1 MSTSRRSICLIA
13 GGISE
18 RNYRLQPWCYLL
30 HVARGLAKNGHQV
43 TVLSDGHH
51 PQNDEKNGEPC
62 VRMVDGVAVRY
73 IDSVND
79 PLWHSN
85 AQLHGTVTALDPDV
99 VLLHVGLT
107 SFIHQRMQPRQRP
120 DGKRIPT
127 VGIFTSPLYSTR
139 DFQQIGIIKAIRNRA
154 LSGTHMIGTLA
165 PKWLIR
171 RRMGQ
176 SGLHAL
182 VTQMSTTRQ
191 QLLDRRLWLRHIQVV
206 PPGIDPEWRVPDGA
220 TIEAMRTEL
229 GYAVDDTVIVY
240 FGSPSPLRGL
250 HTLLAAFRSAVQHEK
265 VQHEK
270 VQHEKVQ
277 HEKVQHEKVQ
287 HEKVQHDLT
296 LKLLILSRRHM
307 DELAAEDAHLH
318 ALLTDSEIAPR
329 VKVVSG
335 FLEKDLLVRHIAA
348 SDIAALPFELVP
360 SDAPLSLLEAQALG
374 KPVVTSDLVCL
385 PELIERGHKF
395 LARPADPKSLATAL
409 LEAANFHVQN
419 AANFQQNEPPT
430 PRAWQAMGQEW
441 SEFVQLV

>member
-18 RNYRLQPWCYLL
+18 RNHRLQPWCYLL
-30 HVARGLAKNGHQV
+30 HVARGLAENGHQI

-107 SFIHQRMQPRQRP
+107 SFIHQRMQPRKRP

-171 RRMGQ
+171 RRMKQ
-176 SGLHAL
+176 SGPHAL
-182 VTQMSTTRQ
+182 VTQMLTTRQ
-191 QLLDRRLWLRHIQVV
+191 QLLARGVWPRHIQVI

-270 VQHEKVQ
+270 VQH
-277 HEKVQHEKVQ
+277 
-287 HEKVQHDLT
+287 DLT

-335 FLEKDLLVRHIAA
+335 FLEKELLVRHIAA

-385 PELIERGHKF
+385 PELIESGHKF
-395 LARPADPKSLATAL
+395 LARPADPQSLATAL
-409 LEAANFHVQN
+409 LEAATFHAQN
-419 AANFQQNEPPT
+419 ATNFQPNEPPT
-430 PRAWQAMGQEW
+430 PRAWQAMAKEW
-441 SEFVQLV
+441 SEFVQHV